1 MANEIHGRDSHGNS
15 FPIVGLV
22 NRDGDKVEDLA
33 SAEAVVVKVAADDF
47 VGVAKEMVTIYTV
60 H

>member
-1 MANEIHGRDSHGNS
+1 MRYMVEDSHGNS